1 MRGLLLAGA
10 LVAAGPAAAQEAGQ
24 GSCGRDLFMTKAA
37 MQQTSRRLDEAG
49 QDPVAQCRAWR
60 LHVETLRKAKAVYER
75 CSPASERA
83 GQAAATERTIGE
95 FAGLL
100 RERCRGQ

>member
-1 MRGLLLAGA
+1 MRGPLLAG
-10 LVAAGPAAAQEAGQ
+10 LFLAAAPAAAQDSGP

-49 QDPVAQCRAWR
+49 QDPAAQCRAWR
-60 LHVETLRKAKAVYER
+60 LHVEALRKAKAVYER
-75 CSPASERA
+75 CSPVAERA
-83 GQAAATERTIGE
+83 GQAAATERTLGE

-100 RERCRGQ
+100 RERCRGR

>member
-1 MRGLLLAGA
+1 MRGVLLAGVF
-10 LVAAGPAAAQEAGQ
+10 LAATPAAAQDAGS
-24 GSCGRDLFMTKAA
+24 GSCGRDLFMTRAA

-49 QDPVAQCRAWR
+49 QEPAAQCRAWR
-60 LHVETLRKAKAVYER
+60 LHVESLRRAKAVYER

-83 GQAAATERTIGE
+83 GQAAATDRTIGE

-100 RERCRGQ
+100 KERCRGR